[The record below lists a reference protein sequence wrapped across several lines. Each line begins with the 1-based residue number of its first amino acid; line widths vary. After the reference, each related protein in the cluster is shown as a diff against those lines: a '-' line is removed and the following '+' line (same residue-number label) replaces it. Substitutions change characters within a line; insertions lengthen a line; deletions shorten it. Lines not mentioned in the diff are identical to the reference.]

1 MIELLNCGFFSYGRD
16 DTKENQDSILPPSK
30 LGNGYIFAIA
40 DGVGSYKGAK
50 LASQIA
56 INHLSKMVLDHDIDI
71 DIDSL
76 FSTIKDE
83 IFKISDENP
92 DLYHSA
98 TTLTFCYVN
107 NDSVNIG
114 HIGDTRIYVKNKNK
128 LIQLSKDH
136 TVHQSLLDEKIYTK
150 KELKNIKGKNKLT
163 TAISRIVELQY
174 QKLCYPVSELIE
186 NNGLLNLYI
195 MSDGAHHFWE
205 KRPRFSIETLKNP
218 IHFASSLQRR
228 INKNTSIDDHSLIAV
243 TFLPKSQLA

>member
-1 MIELLNCGFFSYGRD
+1 MIELLNCGLFSYGKD
-16 DTKENQDSILPPSK
+16 DFKENQDSILPPSK
-30 LGNGYIFAIA
+30 IGNGYIFAIA

-56 INHLSKMVLDHDIDI
+56 INHLSKMVLDHNIDI
-71 DIDSL
+71 DFI
-76 FSTIKDE
+76 FSAIKDE
-83 IFKISDENP
+83 IFKISNENP

-107 NDSVNIG
+107 NDNVHIG

-163 TAISRIVELQY
+163 TAIS
-174 QKLCYPVSELIE
+174 
-186 NNGLLNLYI
+186 
-195 MSDGAHHFWE
+195 
-205 KRPRFSIETLKNP
+205 
-218 IHFASSLQRR
+218 
-228 INKNTSIDDHSLIAV
+228 
-243 TFLPKSQLA
+243 